1 MVFTFKFFFTDC
13 PQVCTSDYTPVC
25 GTDSKTYS
33 NECAMEVAAC
43 KDGKTDLTVAYV
55 GECSGI
61 SHRVPTNVY
70 AAKTYLPKS
79 YFNLTFHK

>member
-1 MVFTFKFFFTDC
+1 MFQIFQNCFYVLILFTDC
-13 PQVCTSDYTPVC
+13 PQLCTSDYTPVC

-61 SHRVPTNVY
+61 SQRFPTNEI
-70 AAKTYLPKS
+70 AQ
-79 YFNLTFHK
+79 NLLTQNLF